1 MLARI
6 DRRLIEWG
14 RHRDAT
20 TLLDGL
26 NQRLEIVDQHARV
39 ECLLDVP
46 DILALP
52 IIRMN
57 KRVDIPELQFDSSAH
72 VVVADYLGEVLDDL
86 QTPLEIAPMIVRHLE
101 DEEFFEYVAINSQ
114 GFTS

>member
-1 MLARI
+1 MLAKI

-14 RHRDAT
+14 RHRDAS

-26 NQRLEIVDQHARV
+26 NQRLKIVDHHARIKR
-39 ECLLDVP
+39 LLDVP
-46 DILALP
+46 DILTLA

-57 KRVDIPELQFDSSAH
+57 KRVDVPKLQLDSAAH
-72 VVVADYLGEVLDDL
+72 VVVADDLGKVLDDL
-86 QTPLEIAPMIVRHLE
+86 QTPLEIAPMVVRHLE